1 LVTYVPNNKN
11 IMISDV
17 IAIISFEI
25 ETWFYFETET
35 LSKIPRLETSKF
47 VHFAEIFQN
56 VI

>member
-1 LVTYVPNNKN
+1 
-11 IMISDV
+11 MISDV
-17 IAIISFEI
+17 VAIISFEI